1 MAYDI
6 ILDICGIVILLL
18 LLIPHLSSNPD
29 SRFNCR
35 KLELLLY
42 SALLHFFALCIRLTG
57 DISTLALPEPAAGRL
72 FRIVAVA
79 PSLGSAVL
87 LALCIFCRDNGK
99 VRLTRESSIP
109 VGQIACSVLPPVLAV
124 CLRILFPGLSFWGIG
139 WSVALHLVQSC
150 VTADNERQLAEMEQ
164 KLNRRQAALMTVQ
177 MQPHFIFNTL
187 SAIEAL
193 CQTDAQAAAQSIENL
208 SGYLRA
214 NIDGLSSEM
223 LIPFNDEF
231 RHIRQYVALE
241 QADPARQF
249 HFDYELDVRDFK
261 LPPLTIQPI
270 VENAVK
276 HGALTHRDGKG
287 RVLLT
292 TEAMG
297 NYIRITVTD
306 NGTVSGALTQTQ
318 QASRGIGIENTHK
331 RLETLCNGSL
341 HISVGKDGTKAVIV
355 IPGKEG

>member
-124 CLRILFPGLSFWGIG
+124 CLRILFPDLSFPWR
-139 WSVALHLVQSC
+139 C
-150 VTADNERQLAEMEQ
+150 
-164 KLNRRQAALMTVQ
+164 
-177 MQPHFIFNTL
+177 
-187 SAIEAL
+187 
-193 CQTDAQAAAQSIENL
+193 C
-208 SGYLRA
+208 
-214 NIDGLSSEM
+214 
-223 LIPFNDEF
+223 
-231 RHIRQYVALE
+231 
-241 QADPARQF
+241 
-249 HFDYELDVRDFK
+249 
-261 LPPLTIQPI
+261 
-270 VENAVK
+270 
-276 HGALTHRDGKG
+276 
-287 RVLLT
+287 
-292 TEAMG
+292 
-297 NYIRITVTD
+297 
-306 NGTVSGALTQTQ
+306 
-318 QASRGIGIENTHK
+318 
-331 RLETLCNGSL
+331 
-341 HISVGKDGTKAVIV
+341 
-355 IPGKEG
+355 